1 MRNTTRLKELAAKR
15 QALTV
20 PGVANALFARVAED
34 VGFPVIYATGAGIAN
49 MHLGAPDIGL
59 TTLTEVATA
68 VAAMA
73 DAVSIPLIVDA
84 DTGFGNALN
93 MVRTVRVL
101 ERAGA
106 AGLQIEDQVFP
117 KRCGHFAGKHV
128 VPADEMIQKIKAA
141 VDSRKDQDLQI
152 IARTDARAIEGL
164 GAAIERAHRF
174 AEAGA
179 DMTFVEAP
187 LSLTELEQIAKELRV
202 PQIAYT
208 AVEHP
213 IRAARPSRKWGS
225 QSFYT
230 PMRGC
235 KRLCVPPRRYTQLS
249 RTMAPCKTF
258 PIYSQPSRNDNNRSP
273 RTVGTL
279 RKAGIKFSLASPSR
293 SSSRW
298 ADSLSDHADRSR
310 TRDLRDRP

>member
-202 PQIAYT
+202 PQIANIVHGGRT
-208 AVEHP
+208 P
-213 IRAARPSRKWGS
+213 DPGRAALAQMGFSIVLYANAGLQAALRAATQVYSALKDDGS
-225 QSFYT
+225 LQNVSDLLATFEERQQSVAKDSWDT
-230 PMRGC
+230 SEG
-235 KRLCVPPRRYTQLS
+235 RYQ
-249 RTMAPCKTF
+249 
-258 PIYSQPSRNDNNRSP
+258 I
-273 RTVGTL
+273 
-279 RKAGIKFSLASPSR
+279 
-293 SSSRW
+293 
-298 ADSLSDHADRSR
+298 
-310 TRDLRDRP
+310 